1 MVDLGQLGL
10 GGLLSVAGAAF
21 AYNAWTLYGQYTTV
35 TAAADDEDRSGERT
49 VHGLVEVEEP
59 ATTETLPEEI
69 TDDSDTSKP
78 ALWAWRVRRRKK
90 RRRGSN
96 TGTRTKWVTE
106 DAGLSVGEFAIKQ
119 DGERVAVDGGW
130 VEENQD
136 GPLWGSY
143 DPFESSHLH
152 LGDPEE
158 DVPIG
163 EGGLLSDLPVTISI
177 GGGTTDRDRFQSTM
191 IREGDRALV
200 HGERAEEPNGS
211 VVRGSEEIPL
221 VIATG
226 SLEEAS
232 DRLRSKALKQGA
244 IGGVVL
250 VIGIG
255 LLVVAVTGIV

>member
-1 MVDLGQLGL
+1 MVDLGQFAF
-10 GGLLSVAGAAF
+10 GGILVLAGAAF
-21 AYNAWTLYGQYTTV
+21 AYNAWTLHGQYTTV
-35 TAAADDEDRSGERT
+35 TAAADEGDRSGERT

-69 TDDSDTSKP
+69 GDDTATAKP

-90 RRRGSN
+90 KRSGSKS
-96 TGTRTKWVTE
+96 GSRTKWVTE
-106 DAGLSVGEFAIKQ
+106 EAGLSVGEFAIKQ
-119 DGERVAVDGGW
+119 DGERIEVDGGW

-143 DPFESSHLH
+143 DPFESSTLH
-152 LGDPEE
+152 LGEPEE

-177 GGGTTDRDRFQSTM
+177 GRSTSDRDRFQSTM
-191 IREGDRALV
+191 IQEGDRALV
-200 HGERAEEPNGS
+200 HGEHVAESNGS
-211 VVRGSEEIPL
+211 VVRGSDETPL

-232 DRLRSKALKQGA
+232 DRLRSKTLKQGA
-244 IGGVVL
+244 IGGGLLL
-250 VIGIG
+250 VGIA
-255 LLVVAVTGIV
+255 LLVVSVTGIA